1 MEGDAG
7 DRFSNQVSSYGGPPC
22 LLGSR
27 PHLQTELVDLLA
39 GLGLVWL
46 PSVKAPLALPLMWP
60 QFILSAL
67 PPGGW
72 KVNLHPLK
80 KQPTSS
86 PGAAEE
92 RACRGS
98 VGADSLL
105 DTSSSSEA
113 TSAFGSHC
121 VESNSGD
128 IAVIE
133 EVRLDNPKVS
143 ACAQ

>member
-1 MEGDAG
+1 M
-7 DRFSNQVSSYGGPPC
+7 
-22 LLGSR
+22 
-27 PHLQTELVDLLA
+27 
-39 GLGLVWL
+39 
-46 PSVKAPLALPLMWP
+46 
-60 QFILSAL
+60 
-67 PPGGW
+67 
-72 KVNLHPLK
+72 NLHPLK
-80 KQPTSS
+80 KQPVSS

-143 ACAQ
+143 ACPQ

>member
-1 MEGDAG
+1 M
-7 DRFSNQVSSYGGPPC
+7 
-22 LLGSR
+22 LGSLPR
-27 PHLQTELVDLLA
+27 LQTGLVDLLA
-39 GLGLVWL
+39 GRGLVRL
-46 PSVKAPLALPLMWP
+46 PSVKAPPALPSMWP
-60 QFILSAL
+60 QFMLSAL

-98 VGADSLL
+98 VGAESLL
-105 DTSSSSEA
+105 DTSSSSDA

-121 VESNSGD
+121 VESSNGD